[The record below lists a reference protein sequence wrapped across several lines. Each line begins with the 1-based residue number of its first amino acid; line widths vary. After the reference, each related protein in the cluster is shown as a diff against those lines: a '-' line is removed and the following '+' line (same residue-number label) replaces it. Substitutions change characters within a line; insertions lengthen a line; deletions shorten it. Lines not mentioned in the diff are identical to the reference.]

1 MGKNGERMNRHM
13 KTVRKTLA
21 FLLLLCL
28 AMALLPLQAY
38 AETDGDLV
46 KDSFGDFSST
56 YNKSFHTLIVHGSG
70 AIPAFSDASAA
81 PWDEYRGELTRII
94 LDEGITAL
102 PADCFAE
109 CKSLSSVT
117 FPKSLESV
125 DANAFRDCNT
135 VSYISIEGSTT
146 ALAEMLKENAC
157 FKGAEKVRLNKTS
170 VPAEI
175 GALEKP
181 WAPEDLYYPN
191 PNKKTLDQ
199 VRAELGQKL
208 FDEIVAAAKA
218 AAESSTP

>member
-1 MGKNGERMNRHM
+1 M
-13 KTVRKTLA
+13 KTVRKTLT

-28 AMALLPLQAY
+28 ALALLPLQAY

>member
-1 MGKNGERMNRHM
+1 M

>member
-1 MGKNGERMNRHM
+1 MEKTGERMNRHM

-46 KDSFGDFSST
+46 KDSFGNFSST
-56 YNKSFHTLIVHGSG
+56 YNKTFYTLIVHGNG
-70 AIPAFSDASAA
+70 AIPAFSDLSAA
-81 PWDEYRGELTRII
+81 PWDEYRGEMTRII
-94 LDEGITAL
+94 LDEGITSI

-125 DANAFRDCNT
+125 DANAFRDCNA

-170 VPAEI
+170 VPNEIAE
-175 GALEKP
+175 LEKP
-181 WAPEDLYYPN
+181 WAPVDLYYPN
-191 PNKKTLDQ
+191 PDKRTLLEVLLELWKK
-199 VRAELGQKL
+199 K
-208 FDEIVAAAKA
+208 
-218 AAESSTP
+218 S

>member
-1 MGKNGERMNRHM
+1 MVKTGERMNRHM
-13 KTVRKTLA
+13 KTVRKTLT

-28 AMALLPLQAY
+28 ALALLPLQAY

-191 PNKKTLDQ
+191 PDKKTLDQ

-208 FDEIVAAAKA
+208 IEEAIARSKA
-218 AAESSTP
+218 QESSTP

>member
-1 MGKNGERMNRHM
+1 M

-21 FLLLLCL
+21 FFLLLCL
-28 AMALLPLQAY
+28 ALALLPLQAF

-46 KDSFGDFSST
+46 KDSFGDFSCT
-56 YNKSFHTLIVHGSG
+56 YNKSFKTLIVHGTG
-70 AIPAFSDASAA
+70 AVPAFSESSPA
-81 PWDEYRGELTRII
+81 PWNEYKEEVTRII

-102 PADCFAE
+102 PADCFAGMT
-109 CKSLSSVT
+109 KLYSVT

-125 DANAFRDCNT
+125 DTDAFRDCST

-157 FKGAEKVRLNKTS
+157 FKGSEKVRLNKTS

-175 GALEKP
+175 EALEKA
-181 WAPEDLYYPN
+181 WAPVDLYYPN
-191 PNKKTLDQ
+191 PDKRTLDE

-208 FDEIVAAAKA
+208 IEEAIAAAKKA
-218 AAESSTP
+218 EESSTP

>member
-1 MGKNGERMNRHM
+1 M
-13 KTVRKTLA
+13 KTVRKALA